1 MSEHNPVIVI
11 GAGLSGL
18 YAAWLLHRQQVD
30 VLVLEARPRIGGRI
44 LSEKPDGQESAID
57 LGPAWIWPAFQQ
69 RLQALVEELGVT
81 LFSQYTKGDMLYE
94 TETGDIHRHGGPS
107 SHDQSFRIAG
117 GKVALI
123 DALRSQ
129 LPESSVQTGITVRS
143 IRRDRMQVEA
153 DGADGP
159 MLYSADRVILALPPR
174 LLLNNIDLIP
184 GPDETMQQVWRNT
197 PTWMAGHEKRMF
209 IYEEPF
215 WRSQGLSGEVFS
227 RRGPLSEIYDGSPE
241 DENFYALTAF
251 VGLNAMQRQQLEQ
264 NALHE
269 VCMAQLQ
276 RLFGQASSDVK
287 QVMVS
292 DWSREAFTTTGL
304 DLDSVAHHPQYPATM
319 QRHLWDERLLLAGT
333 EVAREQGGYL
343 EGALEAADEATALIL
358 T

>member
-1 MSEHNPVIVI
+1 MSEHHPVIVI

-18 YAAWLLHRQQVD
+18 YAAWRLHRQQVD
-30 VLVLEARPRIGGRI
+30 VLVLEARSRVGGRI
-44 LSEKPDGQESAID
+44 LSEKPEGHESAID

-69 RLQALVEELGVT
+69 RMRALVNELGIP
-81 LFSQYTKGDMLYE
+81 LFSQYTRGDLLFE
-94 TETGDIHRHGGPS
+94 TETGDVQRHGGPS

-117 GKVALI
+117 GKAALI
-123 DALRSQ
+123 DALCSQ

-143 IRRDRMQVEA
+143 IRRDAMQVEA
-153 DGADGP
+153 EGAEGP
-159 MLYSADRVILALPPR
+159 VLYSADRVILALPPR

-184 GPDETMQQVWRNT
+184 EPDETMQRVWRDT
-197 PTWMAGHEKRMF
+197 PTWMAGHEKRVF
-209 IYEEPF
+209 IYEDPF

-241 DENFYALTAF
+241 GEDFYALTAF
-251 VGLNAMQRQQLEQ
+251 VGLSAMQRQQLAQ
-264 NALHE
+264 DMLHE
-269 VCMAQLQ
+269 ACMAQLL
-276 RLFGQASSDVK
+276 RLFGQVSSDVR

-292 DWSREAFTTTGL
+292 DWSTESLTTTGL
-304 DLDSVAHHPQYPATM
+304 DLDSMAHHPQYPATM

-358 T
+358 S